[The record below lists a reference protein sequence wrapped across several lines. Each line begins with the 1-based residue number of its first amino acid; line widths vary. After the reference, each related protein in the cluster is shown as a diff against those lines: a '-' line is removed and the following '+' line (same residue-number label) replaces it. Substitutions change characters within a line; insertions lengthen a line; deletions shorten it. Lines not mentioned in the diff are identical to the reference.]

1 MALVG
6 LDERRLTASID
17 SRTEDVNFFFV
28 VGRIVEMDQQRLRQR
43 QTEHKDSVSAEV
55 VAVVLDVDIVK
66 ERQMLVHNI
75 LDKVMEHSPSHSQ
88 VYVVVFFVVDHIQ
101 ILSHIQ
107 AQGQVHTLLA
117 QLVPP

>member
-88 VYVVVFFVVDHIQ
+88 VSDVVFFVVDHIQ